1 MGQHNFETVQ
11 TFSFVGSVINDNNAN
26 SEEILTRIK
35 KGSKAFFIISSNL
48 IGKQPKMTIYIST
61 INPFVTYVAET
72 WTWMEGNVNY

>member
-35 KGSKAFFIISSNL
+35 KGSKAFFMISSKL
-48 IGKQPKMTIYIST
+48 IEKQPKMTIYIHYKPVC
-61 INPFVTYVAET
+61 NLCC
-72 WTWMEGNVNY
+72 